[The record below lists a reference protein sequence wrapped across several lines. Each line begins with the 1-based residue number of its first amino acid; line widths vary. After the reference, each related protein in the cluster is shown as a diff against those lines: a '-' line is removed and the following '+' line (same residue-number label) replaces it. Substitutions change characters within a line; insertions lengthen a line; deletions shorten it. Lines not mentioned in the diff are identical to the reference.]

1 MILRKPRRV
10 KLPDGRTPKRVT
22 LPDGRT
28 FWANINL
35 IRPYKQRAA
44 RKGREKRRKR
54 INQRGAAPKGR
65 RRRIKRI
72 IGRGVARPY
81 VDKRKRLM
89 LGSGSSKTIGKQ
101 KGGLFPLGAAIAAAP
116 PIIDLLTKIIK

>member
-10 KLPDGRTPKRVT
+10 KLPDGKTPKRVT

-35 IRPYKQRAA
+35 IRPYKQRASP
-44 RKGREKRRKR
+44 KGRRRKR
-54 INQRGAAPKGR
+54 RAAPKGR
-65 RRRIKRI
+65 KRI
-72 IGRGVARPY
+72 IIIRRIIGKGVARPY

-116 PIIDLLTKIIK
+116 PIIDLLAKILK

>member
-10 KLPDGRTPKRVT
+10 KLPDGKTPKRVT

-35 IRPYKQRAA
+35 IRPYKQRASP
-44 RKGREKRRKR
+44 KGRRRKR
-54 INQRGAAPKGR
+54 RAAPKGR
-65 RRRIKRI
+65 KRI
-72 IGRGVARPY
+72 IIIRRIIGKGVARSN

-116 PIIDLLTKIIK
+116 PIIDLLAKILK

>member
-10 KLPDGRTPKRVT
+10 KLPDGKTPKRVT

-35 IRPYKQRAA
+35 IRPYKQRASP
-44 RKGREKRRKR
+44 KGRRRKR
-54 INQRGAAPKGR
+54 RAAPKGR
-65 RRRIKRI
+65 KRI
-72 IGRGVARPY
+72 IIIIIRIIGKGVARPY

-89 LGSGSSKTIGKQ
+89 LGRGSSKTIGKQ
-101 KGGLFPLGAAIAAAP
+101 KGGLFPLGPALAAAP
-116 PIIDLLTKIIK
+116 PIIDLLNKIIK

>member
-10 KLPDGRTPKRVT
+10 KLPDGKTPKRVT

-35 IRPYKQRAA
+35 IRPYKQRASP
-44 RKGREKRRKR
+44 KGRRRKR
-54 INQRGAAPKGR
+54 RAAPKGR
-65 RRRIKRI
+65 KRI
-72 IGRGVARPY
+72 IIIRRIIGKGVARSY

-89 LGSGSSKTIGKQ
+89 LGSRSSKTIGKQ
-101 KGGLFPLGAAIAAAP
+101 KGGLFPLGPALAAAP
-116 PIIDLLTKIIK
+116 PIIDLLNKIIK